1 MCKKGSD
8 GPCCVVCRT
17 DRRSLFTSAVVTPTA
32 AFFKSLE
39 CHREGACAFVRLSY
53 LQPCALSLLP
63 DDVVVVV
70 VDALTKM
77 NSEK

>member
-1 MCKKGSD
+1 MPYGSTQPIYVGRCD
-8 GPCCVVCRT
+8 AYGG
-17 DRRSLFTSAVVTPTA
+17 
-32 AFFKSLE
+32 FFKSLE

-63 DDVVVVV
+63 DDVDVVAV